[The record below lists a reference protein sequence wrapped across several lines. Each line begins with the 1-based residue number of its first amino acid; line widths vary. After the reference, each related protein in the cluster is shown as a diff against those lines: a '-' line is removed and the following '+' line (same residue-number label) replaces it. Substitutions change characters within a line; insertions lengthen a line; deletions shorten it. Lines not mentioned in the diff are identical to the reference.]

1 MKNAKPKD
9 YLGRAKL
16 VAVDNP
22 NDAYTTFTG
31 VTRMQQGFTPTGAPI
46 ERPPTN
52 NDGPP
57 PLLPK
62 PATPPPAGMNLA
74 RKNTTL
80 NLAKAPV
87 GNAIGGG
94 DESKS
99 PGLARGLS
107 MGGGGA
113 GGGAKSPMRGL
124 SVRRPNGSPGPG
136 PGRAGSPPAPV
147 KTPGEG
153 RMAANPSRLTEFYDD
168 YIDSYG
174 AAEEPPLPDDSRR
187 VAAWAQKTQPGPP
200 SRMMSMRTPPSAYGG
215 SGASQGG
222 GLRRRVTRRNTYARS
237 MRAPSQFGD
246 EEEFDGS
253 DFDDAG
259 FELVK
264 IKVKVRLTPPH
275 PPPHP
280 LPRVLVSFELTRGN
294 ALFVHRSFTAPRYAE
309 WP

>member
-1 MKNAKPKD
+1 VQPVGILYRPPENKIKNAKPKD

-52 NDGPP
+52 VDGPP

-62 PATPPPAGMNLA
+62 SLPASPPAGANLA
-74 RKNTTL
+74 RANTTL
-80 NLAKAPV
+80 NLAKGAVGNPV
-87 GNAIGGG
+87 GSP

-99 PGLARGLS
+99 PGLARGRTI
-107 MGGGGA
+107 GA
-113 GGGAKSPMRGL
+113 MPPPGTKGPMRGL

-136 PGRAGSPPAPV
+136 PGPSPGPGFGPARAGTPPSKP
-147 KTPGEG
+147 PSNEG

-168 YIDSYG
+168 YLDTYG
-174 AAEEPPLPDDSRR
+174 AGEEPPVPEDARR

-200 SRMMSMRTPPSAYGG
+200 SRMTSTRTPPSAYGG
-215 SGASQGG
+215 GGSQMGMP
-222 GLRRRVTRRNTYARS
+222 LRRRVTRRNTYARS
-237 MRAPSQFGD
+237 MRGAQSQFGD
-246 EEEFDGS
+246 EEEEYGS

-264 IKVKVRLTPPH
+264 IKVKVS
-275 PPPHP
+275 PHP
-280 LPRVLVSFELTRGN
+280 LPPLSGSSR
-294 ALFVHRSFTAPRYAE
+294 
-309 WP
+309 

>member
-52 NDGPP
+52 VDGPP

-62 PATPPPAGMNLA
+62 PAAPGAASGNLA
-74 RKNTTL
+74 RQNTTL
-80 NLAKAPV
+80 NLAKGVV
-87 GNAIGGG
+87 GNGGP
-94 DESKS
+94 DEGKGV
-99 PGLARGLS
+99 GLARGLS
-107 MGGGGA
+107 MSTGGSGGA
-113 GGGAKSPMRGL
+113 ASKGPMPMRGL
-124 SVRRPNGSPGPG
+124 SVRRPNGSPGSTPGRTGSPGPG
-136 PGRAGSPPAPV
+136 PGRAGSPPARTKSP
-147 KTPGEG
+147 EG
-153 RMAANPSRLTEFYDD
+153 RMAANPSRLTELYDG
-168 YIDSYG
+168 YLDSYG
-174 AAEEPPLPDDSRR
+174 EEEPPLPDDSRR
-187 VAAWAQKTQPGPP
+187 VAAWARGTQPGPP
-200 SRMMSMRTPPSAYGG
+200 SRMTSTRAPPSAYGG
-215 SGASQGG
+215 GSQGG
-222 GLRRRVTRRNTYARS
+222 MRRRVTRRGTYARS

-264 IKVKVRLTPPH
+264 IKVKVRTIPYHVGLI
-275 PPPHP
+275 
-280 LPRVLVSFELTRGN
+280 RADRR
-294 ALFVHRSFTAPRYAE
+294 RSSVRE
-309 WP
+309 SL

>member
-52 NDGPP
+52 VDGLP
-57 PLLPK
+57 PLLSKSGSP
-62 PATPPPAGMNLA
+62 TPAGANLA
-74 RKNTTL
+74 RANTTL
-80 NLAKAPV
+80 NLAKGAV
-87 GNAIGGG
+87 GNPSGGP
-94 DESKS
+94 DEGKG

-107 MGGGGA
+107 MGGMKG
-113 GGGAKSPMRGL
+113 PVRGL

-136 PGRAGSPPAPV
+136 PGRSGSGSPPAKSPA
-147 KTPGEG
+147 EG

-168 YIDSYG
+168 YLDSY
-174 AAEEPPLPDDSRR
+174 AAQDEPPPVPDDTRR

-200 SRMMSMRTPPSAYGG
+200 SRNMSMRAPPSAYGG
-215 SGASQGG
+215 SQGG
-222 GLRRRVTRRNTYARS
+222 GLRRRVTKRSTYARS

-246 EEEFDGS
+246 DEEFDGS

-264 IKVKVRLTPPH
+264 IKVKVRSQ
-275 PPPHP
+275 P
-280 LPRVLVSFELTRGN
+280 LPTLVLVLVFI
-294 ALFVHRSFTAPRYAE
+294 RS
-309 WP
+309 

>member
-52 NDGPP
+52 VDGPP
-57 PLLPK
+57 PLPSK
-62 PATPPPAGMNLA
+62 SAAAGGNLA
-74 RKNTTL
+74 RQNTTL
-80 NLAKAPV
+80 NLAKGAV
-87 GNAIGGG
+87 GNGGP
-94 DESKS
+94 DEGKG

-107 MGGGGA
+107 MGGGAASKG
-113 GGGAKSPMRGL
+113 PTRGLSL

-136 PGRAGSPPAPV
+136 PRRIGSPGPGPGRTGSPGPGRGRTGSPPVRAKSP
-147 KTPGEG
+147 EG
-153 RMAANPSRLTEFYDD
+153 RMAANPARLTEFYDNYLD
-168 YIDSYG
+168 GYG
-174 AAEEPPLPDDSRR
+174 EEEPPLPDDSRR
-187 VAAWAQKTQPGPP
+187 VAAWAQRTQPGPP
-200 SRMMSMRTPPSAYGG
+200 SRMTSTRTPPSAYGG
-215 SGASQGG
+215 GSQGG
-222 GLRRRVTRRNTYARS
+222 GMRRRVTRRGTYARTI
-237 MRAPSQFGD
+237 RAPSQFGD

-264 IKVKVRLTPPH
+264 IKVKVR
-275 PPPHP
+275 
-280 LPRVLVSFELTRGN
+280 
-294 ALFVHRSFTAPRYAE
+294 TAPCRVGLVRADRRRASVRE
-309 WP
+309 SL